1 MSFDEQSLESRK
13 SEHEFGGKSGD
24 YLTWLL
30 WISFWTAGSS
40 AAIQVKRLFFSPAEN
55 ELLPVLGVRLIER
68 LEH

>member
-1 MSFDEQSLESRK
+1 MKDGKDGFSAWRLSLLHGVRKRESPTTLPK
-13 SEHEFGGKSGD
+13 SR
-24 YLTWLL
+24 
-30 WISFWTAGSS
+30 SS